1 MNYDDDDVNI
11 IRNVIVPANLVS
23 FSFGVYTGWP
33 ATVTP
38 TLKSPNST
46 PLDHI
51 LTENSIS
58 WACSWGMLS
67 AILGTFFWGMLAD
80 RYGRK
85 LTGFLTMVPYLVSWI
100 VLLEMKTET
109 ALMVSRFLG
118 GLGASGAAIN
128 TPMYVGEVSDVNMR
142 AGLGSLFILMYNI
155 GVLYVYV
162 FGVFVGY
169 DMLNVACLAVSALYM
184 VVWCYMPESPVYLVR
199 RDRTAEAKRSLRW
212 LRAKD
217 NDKEVEEEMERLTQ
231 RGDQLTPATVKDY
244 TQAAT
249 VRALLIGLVFQA
261 GTQFSGINII
271 LMNTVDIFK
280 KSGSTLSAETCT
292 MLVGVVQVIAS
303 VVASCTVNRAGRKF
317 FLMVTYALTAV
328 ALITIGW
335 CFHASKA
342 DKAYSTGLLP
352 VLSLSLHVMA
362 FSAGL
367 GMVPYIVYAEI
378 FPANVRNG
386 CMSLLMFWNNVL
398 GFGVLK
404 AYPKME
410 ETLHIS
416 GCFWL
421 FGAVCVVVVPYT
433 YLFVPETKD
442 KMFDEIR
449 DNMRSWFPDMTRR
462 RAKDDNATTEAAAA
476 AAVTPAAACGGDCAC
491 KPVAA
496 VESGSSRGSCAE
508 TNRNRPAEP

>member
-1 MNYDDDDVNI
+1 M
-11 IRNVIVPANLVS
+11 S

-46 PLDHI
+46 PLDHV

-67 AILGTFFWGMLAD
+67 AILGTFFWGLLAD
-80 RYGRK
+80 KFGRK

-100 VLLEMKTET
+100 MLLEVKTET

-128 TPMYVGEVSDVNMR
+128 SPMYVGEVSDANMR
-142 AGLGSLFILMYNI
+142 AGLGSLFILMYNV

-169 DMLNVACLAVSALYM
+169 DLLNVACLAVSVLFM
-184 VVWCYMPESPVYLVR
+184 VMWCYMPESPVYLIR
-199 RDRTAEAKRSLRW
+199 RDRTAEAKQSLKW
-212 LRAKD
+212 LRGKD
-217 NDKEVEEEMERLTQ
+217 NDKEVEEEMELLTQ
-231 RGDQLTPATVKDY
+231 HGDQLTPATIKDY
-244 TQAAT
+244 AHAAT
-249 VRALLIGLVFQA
+249 VKALLIGLVFQA

-292 MLVGVVQVIAS
+292 MLVGVVQVVASLIAS
-303 VVASCTVNRAGRKF
+303 YAVNRAGRKF
-317 FLMVTYALTAV
+317 FLMVTYALTAL
-328 ALITIGW
+328 ALVTIGW
-335 CFHASKA
+335 CFHASKT
-342 DKAYSTGLLP
+342 DKEYSAGLLP
-352 VLSLSLHVMA
+352 VFSLSLHVTA
-362 FSAGL
+362 FSVGL

-421 FGAVCVVVVPYT
+421 FGAVCLVVVPYT
-433 YLFVPETKD
+433 YLFVPETKG
-442 KMFDEIR
+442 KTFDEVR
-449 DNMRSWFPDMTRR
+449 DNMRSWFPDMQRDG
-462 RAKDDNATTEAAAA
+462 AKNGRVMTAQATMLPVQATVLPVKTSA
-476 AAVTPAAACGGDCAC
+476 DYIC
-491 KPVAA
+491 KPVTIDCGLQKSY
-496 VESGSSRGSCAE
+496 VQE
-508 TNRNRPAEP
+508 TNQNGFAEP